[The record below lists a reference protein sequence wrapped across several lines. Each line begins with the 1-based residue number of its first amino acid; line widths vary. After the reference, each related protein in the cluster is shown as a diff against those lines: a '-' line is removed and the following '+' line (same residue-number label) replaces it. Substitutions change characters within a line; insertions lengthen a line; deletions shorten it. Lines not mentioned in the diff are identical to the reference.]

1 VTALAFAFR
10 RGGKFSSNE
19 LDAERARKL
28 MRFSPFERMARPE
41 FFEKKTINRS
51 GDACAAPLLNGFFA

>member
-1 VTALAFAFR
+1 
-10 RGGKFSSNE
+10 
-19 LDAERARKL
+19 